1 MLSTLRQGTP
11 VFVIF
16 RNGPRVAT
24 AKVAQISSQ
33 YPPQFNI
40 QMGQMGA
47 NMSPMFDLTLEMDG
61 KTELFQRI
69 PVNTSIAE
77 FPEKGIIISESR
89 DGVINEVSAIRGNAV
104 SELDKRSY
112 YEQTVANCDQILL
125 DVNPDLKR
133 EQEQASK
140 IAKLEEQL
148 AGMSD
153 QIAALTG
160 MLSKTLGKKKE
171 ESKNGIRYLQPQ
183 RRQLWPQI
191 RLDGV

>member
-40 QMGQMGA
+40 QMAQMGN

-69 PVNTSIAE
+69 PINTSVAE
-77 FPEKGIIISESR
+77 FPEKGIILSETR
-89 DGVINEVSAIRGNAV
+89 DGVINEISAIRGNAV
-104 SELDKRSY
+104 AELDKRSF
-112 YEQTVANCDQILL
+112 YEQTVTNCDQILL
-125 DVNPDLKR
+125 DVNPELKR
-133 EQEQASK
+133 EQEQAGK
-140 IAKLEEQL
+140 IARLEEQI

-160 MLSKTLGKKKE
+160 MLSKSLGKKKE
-171 ESKNGIRYLQPQ
+171 E
-183 RRQLWPQI
+183 
-191 RLDGV
+191 

>member
-89 DGVINEVSAIRGNAV
+89 DGVINEITAIRGNAV

-160 MLSKTLGKKKE
+160 MLSKSLGKKKE
-171 ESKNGIRYLQPQ
+171 E
-183 RRQLWPQI
+183 
-191 RLDGV
+191 

>member
-11 VFVIF
+11 VYVIF
-16 RNGPRVAT
+16 RAGPRVAT

-40 QMGQMGA
+40 QMAQMGN

-69 PVNTSIAE
+69 PINTSVAE
-77 FPEKGIIISESR
+77 FPEKGIILSETR
-89 DGVINEVSAIRGNAV
+89 DGVINEISAIRGNAV
-104 SELDKRSY
+104 TELDKRSF
-112 YEQTVANCDQILL
+112 YEQTVTNCDQILL
-125 DVNPDLKR
+125 DVNPELKR
-133 EQEQASK
+133 EQEQAGK
-140 IAKLEEQL
+140 IARLEEQI

-160 MLSKTLGKKKE
+160 MLSKSLSKKKE
-171 ESKNGIRYLQPQ
+171 E
-183 RRQLWPQI
+183 
-191 RLDGV
+191 

>member
-171 ESKNGIRYLQPQ
+171 E
-183 RRQLWPQI
+183 
-191 RLDGV
+191 

>member
-11 VFVIF
+11 VYVIF

-69 PVNTSIAE
+69 PINTTIAE
-77 FPEKGIIISESR
+77 FPEKGIILSETR
-89 DGVINEVSAIRGNAV
+89 DGVINEITAIRGTAT
-104 SELDKRSY
+104 SELDKRSF
-112 YEQTVANCDQILL
+112 YEQTIANCDQILM

-140 IAKLEEQL
+140 IAKLEEQI
-148 AGMSD
+148 AGMSE
-153 QIAALTG
+153 QIAAMTG
-160 MLSKTLGKKKE
+160 LLSKSLGKKKE
-171 ESKNGIRYLQPQ
+171 E
-183 RRQLWPQI
+183 
-191 RLDGV
+191 

>member
-47 NMSPMFDLTLEMDG
+47 NMSPMFDLTLELDG

-77 FPEKGIIISESR
+77 FPEKGIILSETR
-89 DGVINEVSAIRGNAV
+89 DGVINEVGAMRSNAV
-104 SELDKRSY
+104 TELEKRSF
-112 YEQTVANCDQILL
+112 YEQTVTNCDQILL
-125 DVNPDLKR
+125 DLNPGLKR
-133 EQEQASK
+133 EQEQADK
-140 IAKLEEQL
+140 IAKLEGQIS
-148 AGMSD
+148 GMSD

-160 MLSKTLGKKKE
+160 MLSKALGKKKE
-171 ESKNGIRYLQPQ
+171 E
-183 RRQLWPQI
+183 
-191 RLDGV
+191 

>member
-1 MLSTLRQGTP
+1 MLSALRQGTP

-69 PVNTSIAE
+69 PINTSIAE
-77 FPEKGIIISESR
+77 FPEKGIILSETR
-89 DGVINEVSAIRGNAV
+89 DGVINEVNAIRSNAS
-104 SELDKRSY
+104 SELDKRSF
-112 YEQTVANCDQILL
+112 YEQTVTNCDQILL
-125 DVNPDLKR
+125 DINPDLKR
-133 EQEQASK
+133 EQEQAGK
-140 IAKLEEQL
+140 IAKLEQQL

-160 MLSKTLGKKKE
+160 MLSKSLGKKKE
-171 ESKNGIRYLQPQ
+171 E
-183 RRQLWPQI
+183 
-191 RLDGV
+191 

>member
-33 YPPQFNI
+33 YPPQFNLQMA
-40 QMGQMGA
+40 QMGG

-69 PVNTSIAE
+69 PINTSVAE
-77 FPEKGIIISESR
+77 FPEKGIILSETR
-89 DGVINEVSAIRGNAV
+89 DGVINEVSAIRGTAI
-104 SELDKRSY
+104 SELEKQSFY
-112 YEQTVANCDQILL
+112 QQTVANCDQILL

-140 IAKLEEQL
+140 IAKLEQQIS
-148 AGMSD
+148 GMSD
-153 QIAALTG
+153 QIAAMTG
-160 MLSKTLGKKKE
+160 MISKALGKKKE
-171 ESKNGIRYLQPQ
+171 E
-183 RRQLWPQI
+183 
-191 RLDGV
+191 

>member
-1 MLSTLRQGTP
+1 M
-11 VFVIF
+11 IF

-77 FPEKGIIISESR
+77 FPEKGIILSETR
-89 DGVINEVSAIRGNAV
+89 DGVINEVTAIRGNAV
-104 SELDKRSY
+104 SELDKRSF
-112 YEQTVANCDQILL
+112 YEQTVASCDQILL

-133 EQEQASK
+133 EQEQAAE
-140 IAKLEEQL
+140 IATLKEQL
-148 AGMSD
+148 NGMSE

-160 MLSKTLGKKKE
+160 MLSKSLGKKPKE
-171 ESKNGIRYLQPQ
+171 E
-183 RRQLWPQI
+183 
-191 RLDGV
+191 

>member
-33 YPPQFNI
+33 YPPQFNL

-47 NMSPMFDLTLEMDG
+47 NMSPMFDLTLELDG

-69 PVNTSIAE
+69 PVNTSVAE
-77 FPEKGIIISESR
+77 FPEKGIILSETR
-89 DGVINEVSAIRGNAV
+89 DGVINEVNAIRGNAV
-104 SELDKRSY
+104 SELDKRQF
-112 YEQTVANCDQILL
+112 YEQTVSNCDQILL
-125 DVNPDLKR
+125 DINPDLKR
-133 EQEQASK
+133 EQEQAGK
-140 IAKLEEQL
+140 IARLEQQL

-160 MLSKTLGKKKE
+160 MLSKSLGKKKE
-171 ESKNGIRYLQPQ
+171 E
-183 RRQLWPQI
+183 
-191 RLDGV
+191 